1 MRRQTGVPAA
11 IIELDIDGH
20 SHQVRWRLG
29 TSPDVQWTDS
39 SEADQVLSAVKQ
51 VVVFDAACAQ
61 TALTTRRELTYVPF
75 GLTMIREL
83 ADHVAPALKARLAA
97 RRELLVPPPLDPVV
111 LGVAPG
117 LAWPPDCSS

>member
-1 MRRQTGVPAA
+1 MATGDFPGCAVDGQLTSGPGSFGCEAGRGLRRG
-11 IIELDIDGH
+11 
-20 SHQVRWRLG
+20 
-29 TSPDVQWTDS
+29 
-39 SEADQVLSAVKQ
+39 
-51 VVVFDAACAQ
+51 CAQ